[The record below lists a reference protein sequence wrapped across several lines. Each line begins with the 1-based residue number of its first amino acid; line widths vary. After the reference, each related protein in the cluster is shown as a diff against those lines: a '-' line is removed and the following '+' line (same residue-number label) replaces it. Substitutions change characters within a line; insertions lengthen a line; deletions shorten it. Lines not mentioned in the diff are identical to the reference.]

1 MKTRRVRS
9 RYLLVVAGVLALA
22 TSCAPFIV
30 ELEPIPGTQT
40 VTAYCAGWNTREFFR
55 WATPA
60 RVRRCLEFGAGVNA
74 RDGLSLTPLHN
85 AAWYTDDPAIIR
97 VLVGSGAWVNART
110 GDGWT
115 PLHFAAAFNPNP
127 AIIWT
132 LVAADSWVNARTGD
146 GWTPLHL
153 AAWNT
158 GTAAVIEALLDA
170 GANAAA
176 RDSDGLTPWDHAQ
189 HNEALRGID
198 VYWRL
203 HDGRFE

>member
-115 PLHFAAAFNPNP
+115 PLH
-127 AIIWT
+127 
-132 LVAADSWVNARTGD
+132 
-146 GWTPLHL
+146 L

-198 VYWRL
+198 AYWRL